1 MEILIEYL
9 KIMGIEQY
17 CTFNLSLARGLD
29 YYTGLIYE
37 TVLTGT
43 DQVGSI
49 SGGGRFDDLLGMFSN
64 KQIPAVGVS
73 IGIERIFNILKE
85 KSKNDSSLRA
95 VSTDV
100 LVAAIGKNMTKER
113 FRIVNELWKNNIN
126 AEILYNENP
135 RQDKQMDYAINN
147 RIPFIIFVGEKEKAN
162 NKFNIK
168 ILATGNQ
175 LEGIEFE
182 KLKYK
187 S

>member
-1 MEILIEYL
+1 M
-9 KIMGIEQY
+9 
-17 CTFNLSLARGLD
+17 TFNLSLGRGLD

-64 KQIPAVGVS
+64 KTIPAVGVS
-73 IGIERIFNILKE
+73 IGIERIFNILEE
-85 KSKNDSSLRA
+85 KSKDDSTIRA

-100 LVAAIGKNMTKER
+100 LVAAIGKNMTEER
-113 FRIVNELWKNNIN
+113 FRIVNELWKNGIDS
-126 AEILYNENP
+126 EILYQENP

-147 RIPFIIFVGEKEKAN
+147 KIPFIVYVGENEKKT

-168 ILATGNQ
+168 ILANGNQ
-175 LEGIEFE
+175 VEEVEFE
-182 KLKYK
+182 KLSEEIKK
-187 S
+187 LKENKDNLIFKKNK